1 VMSGERR
8 NVTKKK
14 RVKKNAQPRIFCW
27 VVTSPS
33 SVIRAQ
39 LVKRT
44 WGKRCDKL
52 VFMSSANGN
61 GMFYN

>member
-1 VMSGERR
+1 MARDQR
-8 NVTKKK
+8 NVTRKKK
-14 RVKKNAQPRIFCW
+14 VKKNVQPKILCW

-52 VFMSSANGN
+52 VFMSSANGQ
-61 GMFYN
+61 